1 MHPYEEHIHHLLLDN
16 RFIDWVVNPQSPY
29 AEYWLQWIAAD
40 NENAALA
47 EEAKRFILEMRRAEQ
62 EGAEDVHEDKLDE
75 MLANIK
81 TGIAP
86 GRRGGGHKK
95 LLWLAAA
102 IVTGAMAVS
111 TLFFLPKTHP
121 GQEGSASQVEA
132 ADVVRYNG
140 NKEDEL
146 LFLPDGSKVI
156 LSKGARISYNLLMNG
171 SKREITLSGDAF
183 FDVAPNA
190 QKPFYIYTQHV
201 VVKVLGTS
209 FKVNASGGKESVAV
223 STGKVSVY
231 LKGQDLEQSAAQIV
245 LPKQVVS
252 LTEDRRALTTNEWS
266 GKYPA
271 AAALQKPVSYD
282 FEEAPL
288 STVLTTL
295 EKMYAIPVKY
305 NEDSFNNCF
314 ITISLGDE
322 SLEEI
327 LKVITRTVDASYSMS
342 SYGITIEGKGC
353 R

>member
-1 MHPYEEHIHHLLLDN
+1 MHNEAHIHALLLDN

-29 AEYWLQWIAAD
+29 AEYWLQWIAA
-40 NENAALA
+40 EAGNATVA
-47 EEAKRFILEMRRAEQ
+47 EEARRFILEMRMAGQ
-62 EGAEDVHEDKLDE
+62 EAPEDVPEDKLDG
-75 MLANIK
+75 MLNNIK
-81 TGIAP
+81 AGIAP
-86 GRRGGGHKK
+86 PGRSAKK
-95 LLWLAAA
+95 WYWMVAAVITGV
-102 IVTGAMAVS
+102 IVAVAFFPFS
-111 TLFFLPKTHP
+111 TPKSSM
-121 GQEGSASQVEA
+121 GIA
-132 ADVVRYNG
+132 ATEMQMTDVVRYNG

-171 SKREITLSGDAF
+171 DKREITLSGDAF
-183 FDVAPNA
+183 FDVAPNP

-209 FKVNASGGKESVAV
+209 FRVNASGGKESVAV

-231 LKGQDLEQSAAQIV
+231 LKGQDLEQSAARIV

-252 LTEDRRALTTNEWS
+252 LTDDFRTLTTREWN
-266 GKYPA
+266 GEPPV
-271 AAALQKPVSYD
+271 AAALPKTTSYD
-282 FEEAPL
+282 FQEAPL
-288 STVLTTL
+288 GAVLKTL
-295 EKMYAIPVKY
+295 EKMYAIPVNY
-305 NEDSFNNCF
+305 NSDTFDNCY

>member
-1 MHPYEEHIHHLLLDN
+1 MHPHEEHIHHLLLDN

-29 AEYWLQWIAAD
+29 AEYWLQWIGAD
-40 NENAALA
+40 SGNAALA

-62 EGAEDVHEDKLDE
+62 EGEDAGEDKLDE

-81 TGIAP
+81 SGIAP
-86 GRRGGGHKK
+86 NRGGGHKRW
-95 LLWLAAA
+95 LWLAAA
-102 IVTGAMAVS
+102 VMTGAMAVS
-111 TLFFLPKTHP
+111 ALFFLPEARS
-121 GQEGSASQVEA
+121 GQEGLSKQVEA

-171 SKREITLSGDAF
+171 GKREITLSGDAF
-183 FDVAPNA
+183 FDVAPNV

-209 FKVNASGGKESVAV
+209 FKVNASGGRESVAV

-245 LPKQVVS
+245 LPRQVVS

-266 GKYPA
+266 GQSAA
-271 AAALQKPVSYD
+271 AAALQKPVSYA

-288 STVLTTL
+288 STVLKTL

-305 NEDSFNNCF
+305 NEETFDNCF

-353 R
+353 KE

>member
-1 MHPYEEHIHHLLLDN
+1 MHQHEATIHTLLLDN

-40 NENAALA
+40 SNNAALA
-47 EEAKRFILEMRRAEQ
+47 EEAKRFILEMRLAEQ
-62 EGAEDVHEDKLDE
+62 EAADDVPDDRLED
-75 MLANIK
+75 MLLNIQ

-86 GRRGGGHKK
+86 ERRSRKK
-95 LLWLAAA
+95 WYWMAAA
-102 IVTGAMAVS
+102 LVAGAVAIAS
-111 TLFFLPKTHP
+111 LFSFPELRSGEENSKK
-121 GQEGSASQVEA
+121 QVEA

-171 SKREITLSGDAF
+171 NKREITLSGDAF
-183 FDVAPNA
+183 FDVAPNP

-209 FKVNASGGKESVAV
+209 FRVHASGGVESVAV

-231 LKGQDLEQSAAQIV
+231 LKGQDLEQSAARIV

-252 LTEDRRALTTNEWS
+252 LTEDHLALTTNEWS
-266 GKYPA
+266 GQYPA
-271 AAALQKPVSYD
+271 AARLQKITSYE

-288 STVLTTL
+288 SDVLKTL

-305 NEDSFNNCF
+305 NSETFKNCY

-353 R
+353 K

>member
-1 MHPYEEHIHHLLLDN
+1 MHNEAHIHALLLDN

-40 NENAALA
+40 SGNAAIA
-47 EEAKRFILEMRRAEQ
+47 EEARRFLLEMRVAGQ
-62 EGAEDVHEDKLDE
+62 EGPDDVPEDKLDE
-75 MLANIK
+75 MLGNIK
-81 TGIAP
+81 AGIAP
-86 GRRGGGHKK
+86 EGRSSRK
-95 LLWLAAA
+95 WYWMAAA
-102 IVTGAMAVS
+102 VVTGAIVAAV
-111 TLFFLPKTHP
+111 LFPFTTSRNSM
-121 GQEGSASQVEA
+121 GIAGTEVQMT
-132 ADVVRYNG
+132 DVVRYNG

-171 SKREITLSGDAF
+171 DKREITLSGDAF
-183 FDVAPNA
+183 FDVAPNP

-209 FKVNASGGKESVAV
+209 FRVNASGGKESVAV

-231 LKGQDLEQSAAQIV
+231 LKGQDLEQSAARIV

-252 LTEDRRALTTNEWS
+252 LTDDLQALTTREWREEPR
-266 GKYPA
+266 GTGI
-271 AAALQKPVSYD
+271 LQKAISYD
-282 FEEAPL
+282 FQEAPL
-288 STVLTTL
+288 GDVLKTL
-295 EKMYAIPVKY
+295 EKMYAIPVNY
-305 NEDSFNNCF
+305 NSGTFSNCY

-327 LKVITRTVDASYSMS
+327 LKVITRTIDASYSMS

-353 R
+353 K

>member
-1 MHPYEEHIHHLLLDN
+1 MHPNEEHIRHLLLDN

-29 AEYWLQWIAAD
+29 AEYWLQWMAAD
-40 NENAALA
+40 SAHA
-47 EEAKRFILEMRRAEQ
+47 EQAEAAKRFILEMRQAGQ
-62 EGAEDVHEDKLDE
+62 EGEDDVPEAKLDE

-81 TGIAP
+81 SGVTR
-86 GRRGGGHKK
+86 GRGGHKRWF
-95 LLWLAAA
+95 WLAAA
-102 IVTGAMAVS
+102 VLAGAIAVS
-111 TLFFLPKTHP
+111 ALVSLPLARP
-121 GQEGSASQVEA
+121 MAESSGQRVEA
-132 ADVVRYNG
+132 AEVVRYNG

-190 QKPFYIYTQHV
+190 QKPFYIYTQKI

-209 FKVNASGGKESVAV
+209 FKVNTSGGKESVAV

-252 LTEDRRALTTNEWS
+252 LSDDRQALTTNEWS
-266 GKYPA
+266 GADPA
-271 AAALQKPVSYD
+271 TARLQKPVSYE
-282 FEEAPL
+282 FEDAPL
-288 STVLTTL
+288 ATVLKTL

-305 NEDSFNNCF
+305 NADTFDNCF

-353 R
+353 RQ